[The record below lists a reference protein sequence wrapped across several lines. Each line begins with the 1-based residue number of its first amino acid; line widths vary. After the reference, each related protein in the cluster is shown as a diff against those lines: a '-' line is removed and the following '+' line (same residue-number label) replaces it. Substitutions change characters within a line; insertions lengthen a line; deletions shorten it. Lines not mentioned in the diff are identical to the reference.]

1 MVRNILL
8 FYFFLKVFQKFGTVI
23 FRNTSEELILMLVLL
38 YVYNGMNVV
47 YTADGLEKRWYWV
60 VAVFKSQL
68 FL

>member
-23 FRNTSEELILMLVLL
+23 FRNTSEELILILVLL

-47 YTADGLEKRWYWV
+47 YTADGLEKKWYWV

>member
-23 FRNTSEELILMLVLL
+23 FRNTSEELILILVLL

-47 YTADGLEKRWYWV
+47 YAADGLEKRWYWV